1 MDGSLSTAP
10 DKVGHHRSYR
20 ASHPRQRPAP
30 IKPPNLK
37 RRREGET
44 VEPPTDDVLG
54 DTQQPGRTK
63 AKALTIWVAPDPI
76 DEKNGCLRFVRVS
89 HKDGVRPHSRSSI
102 LGFSQHIANYDDL
115 KADEVGVKLNPG
127 DASVHHGNMIHRA
140 DANVSTERNRRAF
153 AMVVVMQRESCE
165 IDEETSARHTA
176 TATQH
181 VKEMSGKS

>member
-1 MDGSLSTAP
+1 MDGSLSTATRQSRP
-10 DKVGHHRSYR
+10 PQVVQSVTSTAKTR
-20 ASHPRQRPAP
+20 ANKATQP
-30 IKPPNLK
+30 K
-37 RRREGET
+37 RWREGET

-54 DTQQPGRTK
+54 DTQQPGTTK

-76 DEKNGCLRFVRVS
+76 DEKNGCLRFVRGS

-153 AMVVVMQRESCE
+153 AMVMVMQRESCE
-165 IDEETSARHTA
+165 VDEETLARHTA